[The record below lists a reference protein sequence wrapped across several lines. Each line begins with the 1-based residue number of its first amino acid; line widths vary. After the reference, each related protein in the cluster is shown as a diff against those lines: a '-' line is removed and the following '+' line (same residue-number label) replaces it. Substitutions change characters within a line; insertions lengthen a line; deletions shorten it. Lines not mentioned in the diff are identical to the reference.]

1 MIKIAPSMLS
11 ADFLNLREEV
21 ERMALVGADYLHY
34 DVMDGSFVPNIS
46 FGLGILRAVSKC
58 SLPVDAHLMM
68 VNPEKYIERFAEAGA
83 KIITV
88 HAEAT
93 AHLHRA
99 LQQIR
104 ATGALAGVALNPGTS
119 PECLKYVLGDFDLA
133 LVMSVNPG
141 FGGQKMIPAT
151 IRKVGEIR
159 KMLNAAGCDA
169 LIEVDGGINAQTA
182 EAFMEQGATVL
193 VAGSALYGADDPK
206 AFIDAIH
213 AIDLRLNRN

>member
-1 MIKIAPSMLS
+1 MIKIGPSMLS
-11 ADFLNLREEV
+11 ADFLNLRADV
-21 ERMALVGADYLHY
+21 ERMAAAGADYLHY
-34 DVMDGSFVPNIS
+34 DVMDGNFVPNIS
-46 FGLGILRAVSKC
+46 FGIGVLQAVSKC
-58 SLPVDAHLMM
+58 SLPVDAHLMIA
-68 VNPEKYIERFAEAGA
+68 NPEKYVERFAEAGA

-93 AHLHRA
+93 VHLHRL

-104 ATGALAGVALNPGTS
+104 AAGALAGVALNPGTS

-159 KMLNAAGCDA
+159 RMLDEAGCDA
-169 LIEVDGGINAQTA
+169 MIQVDGGINTRTA
-182 EAFMEQGATVL
+182 VSFMEQGADFL
-193 VAGSALYGADDPK
+193 VAGSALFGAEDPK
-206 AFIDAIH
+206 AFIDEIR
-213 AIDLRLNRN
+213 AIDARLHA